1 MKTLMLSAVLAIQ
14 VFGADTNSIT
24 TREGTTYTNAVIQ
37 RADPNGIV
45 IEYAIRP
52 GALGLAKLK
61 FANLPETL
69 QRRYNYNTTN
79 AQIFE
84 QNQLS
89 GSLRTLTA
97 EERARK
103 DAEAWAAYWASVR
116 RSEEIAANVQ
126 ATEEAAQKKRDDEE
140 RKKQEE
146 KDRKEQLQREA
157 VYQQLQWMNDSLY
170 QIQQQGVRR

>member
-1 MKTLMLSAVLAIQ
+1 MMRALLWMLCALPLM
-14 VFGADTNSIT
+14 GADTNSIT
-24 TREGTTYTNAVIQ
+24 TRDGTTYTNAVIQ

-61 FANLPETL
+61 FTNLPDVI
-69 QRRYNYNTTN
+69 QRKYNFSTN
-79 AQIFE
+79 SAQVFE

-89 GSLRTLTA
+89 GSLRTITA

-116 RSEEIAANVQ
+116 RSEEIMATMRAA
-126 ATEEAAQKKRDDEE
+126 EDAAQKKRDEVE

-146 KDRKEQLQREA
+146 KERKEQAQRDA
-157 VYQQLQWMNDSLY
+157 VFWQLWSIEDKVN
-170 QIQQQGVRR
+170 QIQPRR